1 MSPTQTSEKMGHVT
15 TTITITNLVDEILAE
30 RNFITPDQIRSVTLE
45 NVLVDTGATRLCLPA
60 NIIAQLDLP
69 FDKEIE
75 AKTAAGVK
83 KARLFHRLTLTIEGR
98 KGEFNCL
105 ELPGGQDPLI
115 GVIPLEDLGL
125 QPDLKAQKLIALPE
139 QGQNTYHLMY

>member
-1 MSPTQTSEKMGHVT
+1 MSATQTSEKMGHVT

-30 RNFITPDQIRSVTLE
+30 RNFITADQIRSVTLE

-60 NIIAQLDLP
+60 NIIAQLGLP
-69 FDKEIE
+69 FDTEIE

-98 KGEFNCL
+98 KGVFNCL
-105 ELPGGQDPLI
+105 ELPGGQDALI
-115 GVIPLEDLGL
+115 GVLPLEDLGL
-125 QPDLKAQKLIALPE
+125 QPDLMNQKLIVLPNR
-139 QGQNTYHLMY
+139 GPNTYHLMY

>member
-1 MSPTQTSEKMGHVT
+1 MSPPQSPEKMGHVT

-30 RNFITPDQIRSVTLE
+30 RNFITPDQIRCVTLE
-45 NVLVDTGATRLCLPA
+45 NVLVDTGNPRLCLPA
-60 NIIAQLDLP
+60 NIIAQLGLP

-83 KARLFHRLTLTIEGR
+83 KTRLFHRLTLTIEGR
-98 KGEFNCL
+98 KAEFNCL

-115 GVIPLEDLGL
+115 GLIPLEDLGL
-125 QPDLKAQKLIALPE
+125 QPDLMNQKLIVLPE
-139 QGQNTYHLMY
+139 QGQNTYHLM

>member
-1 MSPTQTSEKMGHVT
+1 MSPIQRSEKMGHVT
-15 TTITITNLVDEILAE
+15 TTIIITNLVDEILAE
-30 RNFITPDQIRSVTLE
+30 RNFITADQIRSVTLE

-60 NIIAQLDLP
+60 NIIAQLGLP

-75 AKTAAGVK
+75 TKTAAGVK
-83 KARLFHRLTLTIEGR
+83 KARLFDKLRLTIEGR
-98 KGEFNCL
+98 KGVFNCL

-125 QPDLKAQKLIALPE
+125 RPDLKAQKLIVLPE
-139 QGQNTYHLMY
+139 EGENIYHLIY